1 MRVLFFCLFI
11 VISFTSCWDIQ
22 IPNELEG
29 LAPGQWKGTFLL
41 DGHTVPVMYE
51 VLMADKKIDFVFKTA
66 GQELK
71 ADSVRKWGDTLF
83 VNFNKTNTQLKLIY
97 QIDQMDGFLYDQ
109 TGTEYPIVFA
119 GQHGIQQRF
128 PDVRKAPIAEI
139 TGNWQIKANVSQD
152 STLTGNIRLVAKNN
166 YVEGQLQLGNQ
177 NIAIEGAIQG
187 EKLYLSGFD
196 GKTIAYLSAI
206 VKDSKLLTDGKLY
219 LNTKSYFW
227 EAAAVAGV
235 E

>member
-1 MRVLFFCLFI
+1 MRILLFFIFI
-11 VISFTSCWDIQ
+11 IISFTSCWDIQ
-22 IPNELEG
+22 IPNELQG

-41 DGHTVPVMYE
+41 DGHTVPVMYD
-51 VLMADKKIDFVFKTA
+51 VLMTDKKIDVVFKTA

-83 VNFNKTNTQLKLIY
+83 INFDKTHTQIKLIY

-109 TGTEYPIVFA
+109 SGAEYPIPFA

-128 PDVRKAPIAEI
+128 PDVRQTPIADI
-139 TGNWQIKANVSQD
+139 TGNWLIKANVSAD
-152 STLTGNIRLVAKNN
+152 STLSGTLRLMAKNN

-177 NIAIEGAIQG
+177 NLAIEGAIQG

-196 GKTIAYLSAI
+196 GKTICYISAI
-206 VKDSKLLTDGKLY
+206 AKDSKLLTGGKLY

-227 EAAAVAGV
+227 EATAVAGV